1 MKLTLTVLALTISA
15 NVINDG
21 DALEPSVL
29 NEIDHALAIAPV
41 LRPGECAVTTNSFLT
56 NGLSASAAVIRIV
69 SRQKADGR
77 WLVNGTNCT
86 AEAVA
91 ALKALSGIKE
101 DRHD

>member
-1 MKLTLTVLALTISA
+1 MKPILTVLALTISA

-29 NEIDHALAIAPV
+29 NEIEHALALAPAP
-41 LRPGECAVTTNSFLT
+41 RPGEGAVTANSFST
-56 NGLSASAAVIRIV
+56 NGLSASDAAIRIV
-69 SRQKADGR
+69 SRQQADGR

-91 ALKALSGIKE
+91 ALKAISGIKE
-101 DRHD
+101 D